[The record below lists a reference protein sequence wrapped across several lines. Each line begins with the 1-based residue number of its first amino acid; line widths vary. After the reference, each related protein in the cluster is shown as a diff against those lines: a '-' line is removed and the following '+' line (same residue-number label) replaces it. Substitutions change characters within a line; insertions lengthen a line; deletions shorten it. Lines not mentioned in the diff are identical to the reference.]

1 MSFNA
6 MTTQEKP
13 DRVIAN
19 DGFFPELSLR
29 TFLDLYRLP
38 GEYAT
43 DLVAD
48 HLTLAVVWANR
59 QLEASKAERKGEGCS
74 TLGDVPL
81 HGVPGASLVVYQRA
95 VFCQAKGMLLA

>member
-38 GEYAT
+38 GEYAA

-48 HLTLAVVWANR
+48 HLSLAVVWANR
-59 QLEASKAERKGEGCS
+59 QLEAWKEARKGEGCS

-81 HGVPGASLVVYQRA
+81 HGVPGASLVVYQRT
-95 VFCQAKGMLLA
+95 VFC